1 MLQRVIPRPTCTRKL
16 IFDHKIAAILTR
28 DKMKLIISVV
38 VLAFSDGAFS
48 FAPVKSMTSRQ
59 SKLFSM
65 ETETKMDETEEM
77 YLEIEYEGFFDGT
90 KVSACCLLAVLHQYS
105 ILDSPYLL
113 ADILLTISLILL
125 GTLQHLISF
134 AKERP
139 LSTKFSR

>member
-1 MLQRVIPRPTCTRKL
+1 
-16 IFDHKIAAILTR
+16 
-28 DKMKLIISVV
+28 MKLIISVV
-38 VLAFSDGAFS
+38 VLAFLDGAFC

-90 KVSACCLLAVLHQYS
+90 KVSACCLLAVLQS

-113 ADILLTISLILL
+113 ADILLTISLILR
-125 GTLQHLISF
+125 GT
-134 AKERP
+134 
-139 LSTKFSR
+139 